1 MKNLELRSRK
11 DNEIKVKDNNRYS
24 SGKTEN
30 YKVHRIMVLM
40 LKYLHPAIIGKFSS
54 IKNQFHIL
62 DRNSRIFKYL
72 FFAQKP

>member
-30 YKVHRIMVLM
+30 YTGSSNHGTDVKKFASCNNWKVLI
-40 LKYLHPAIIGKFSS
+40 
-54 IKNQFHIL
+54 
-62 DRNSRIFKYL
+62 D
-72 FFAQKP
+72 